1 MGAGQSVH
9 EGKAPKKGLHVLRVA
24 PGSPASQSDLE
35 PFFDFIVGYEDVR
48 HPEMSANIEAV
59 DFERVVEEHEGQRLD
74 LLVWSSKGQSVRR
87 MRFLYCVNLCCPSE
101 LFCQGVSVFPSRQWS
116 QSSTTGLDN
125 KGASQSSSQP
135 SLLGLSMRVC
145 EPEFSL
151 DNVWRTFLKNILRRG
166 LIDIEE

>member
-1 MGAGQSVH
+1 MGAGQSVS

-35 PFFDFIVGYEDVR
+35 PFFDFIIGYEDIR
-48 HPEMSANIEAV
+48 HPERSANIEAV

-87 MRFLYCVNLCCPSE
+87 TCSHVDVEQMVALSIVNA
-101 LFCQGVSVFPSRQWS
+101 GVSVFPSRQWS
-116 QSSTTGLDN
+116 QASTSDS
-125 KGASQSSSQP
+125 KGTSQP

-151 DNVWRTFLKNILRRG
+151 DNVWRTYLEILVAES
-166 LIDIEE
+166 I